1 MGLDESVERTR
12 ITGAVA
18 ALRGRENAVA
28 ASLIVAGIVLLSM
41 AVRYALALDLPA
53 PWLMGDELLYADRA
67 KSFLE
72 EGRLLFREEYNPFAT
87 AYPALI
93 APAWAA
99 ESVTT
104 SYEIAKAINVV
115 LITMTSVVAFFW
127 AKRLATIRYAFVAAG
142 LVLLMPTFEYTGMLM
157 MENASLPAS
166 LLAMFVIARALE
178 HPTLLWQLMAFAA
191 IGLAGIV
198 RVQLLTLAV
207 VYLTAIVLVAVFAR
221 LAQGRPL
228 RASLTPFALSFG
240 ICVLGALGYVS
251 LKLATGSSLTS
262 GLGAYS
268 FVGEADYDL
277 VDVARWFVWHA
288 GELTLSVGFLPVV
301 CVGLL
306 LWAAIRRGSSLTAAD
321 QAFVA
326 VALASSFWFALQAA
340 AFASRFSGRIEE
352 RYMVYAAPVLLIA
365 LAVWVGRDL
374 PRSAA
379 SILVASLAPALL
391 VTTIPFERLFNVPIL
406 ADTFG
411 LIPFMR
417 LTTFLDGGVSDLRIV
432 IAGGLALAVLL
443 LLVLGLRAS
452 RVLLPASVALFF
464 LLSGYTVHGVIQDQS
479 AASAAA
485 TGVSDPNW
493 VDDTIGSDGEV
504 GYIYG
509 PSDSVNPHRLWQTE
523 FWNRSVKGVYPLN
536 ADPVSSFS
544 DDELDANSAGRLVPK
559 RDGQFSIDEPYVLA
573 DPNLAIV
580 GKVVARPGPLALIRV
595 SRPLRIASSVDGLH
609 VDGWMGSQAGL
620 TQYEP
625 LPRGARRMRVR
636 ASRAGWTGAD
646 VPGRVTITAGALQMT
661 NGAPTLGQ
669 PTSTREWT
677 VHSGQTRTFDLPV
690 PRVPFRVEVRV
701 SPTFSPAQFGQ
712 GDTRQLGVQLAFSS
726 G

>member
-1 MGLDESVERTR
+1 MGLDQSVERTR

-18 ALRGRENAVA
+18 ALRGRENALV
-28 ASLIVAGIVLLSM
+28 ASLIVAGIVVLSM
-41 AVRYALALDLPA
+41 AVRYSLALDLPA
-53 PWLMGDELLYADRA
+53 PWLMGDELLYSDRA

-72 EGRLLFREEYNPFAT
+72 ERRLHFREEYNPFAT

-99 ESVTT
+99 ESVKT

-115 LITMTSVVAFFW
+115 LITMTAVVAFFW
-127 AKRLATIRYAFVAAG
+127 TKRLAPTRYALVAAG
-142 LVLLMPTFEYTGMLM
+142 LVLLMPTFEYSGMLM

-178 HPTLLWQLMAFAA
+178 RPTLVWQLAAFAA
-191 IGLAGIV
+191 IGVAGLV

-207 VYLTAIVLVAVFAR
+207 VYLTAILLVAVFAR
-221 LAQGRPL
+221 LSHGRPL
-228 RASLTPFALSFG
+228 RASLTPFAPSVG
-240 ICVLGALGYVS
+240 ICVLGALAYVS

-277 VDVARWFVWHA
+277 VDVGRWFVWHA
-288 GELTLSVGFLPVV
+288 GELALSVGFLPAV

-321 QAFVA
+321 RAFVA
-326 VALASSFWFALQAA
+326 VALAGSFWFALQAA

-352 RYMVYAAPVLLIA
+352 RYMLYAAPPLLIA

-374 PRSAA
+374 PRSAT
-379 SILVASLAPALL
+379 STLVASLVPALL

-417 LTTFLDGGVSDLRIV
+417 LTSFLDGGVSDLRIV
-432 IAGGLALAVLL
+432 VAAGLAVAVLL
-443 LLVLGLRAS
+443 LLVLGRRAS

-464 LLSGYTVHGVIQDQS
+464 LLSGYTVHGAIQDQS
-479 AASAAA
+479 AAAAGT

-493 VDDTIGSDGEV
+493 VDDAIGSDGEA

-509 PSDSVNPHRLWQTE
+509 PSDSANPHRLWQTE
-523 FWNRSVKGVYPLN
+523 FWNLSVKDVYPLD
-536 ADPVSSFS
+536 ADPVSSYS
-544 DDELDANSAGRLVPK
+544 DDELDVNEAGRLVPK
-559 RDGQFSIDEPYVLA
+559 GSGESVDEPYVLT
-573 DPNLAIV
+573 DPNLGIV
-580 GKVVARPGPLALIRV
+580 GEVVARPGPLALVRV
-595 SRPLRIASSVDGLH
+595 RPPLRIASSVDGLYA
-609 VDGWMGSQAGL
+609 DGWSGPQAGL

-625 LPRGARRMRVR
+625 LPGGARRMQVRV
-636 ASRAGWTGAD
+636 SRAGWTGAD
-646 VPGRVTITAGALQMT
+646 VPGRVTIAAGPLRQT
-661 NGAPTLGQ
+661 DGTPTLGE
-669 PTSTREWT
+669 PTATREWT

-690 PRVPFRVEVRV
+690 PSAPFRVEVRV

-712 GDTRQLGVQLAFSS
+712 GDTRELGVQLAFSS